1 MYGPID
7 ISESNNMRHADC
19 SAASHRHLTPSE
31 IGYFNSAWSESNLQA
46 WLDAKPHSMEQHK
59 DCPAAMLAQGPG
71 IRVWDKSPPH
81 HPSVYIYVGG
91 ETYDQFRSALIGQ

>member
-1 MYGPID
+1 
-7 ISESNNMRHADC
+7 
-19 SAASHRHLTPSE
+19 
-31 IGYFNSAWSESNLQA
+31 
-46 WLDAKPHSMEQHK
+46 
-59 DCPAAMLAQGPG
+59 MLAQGPG